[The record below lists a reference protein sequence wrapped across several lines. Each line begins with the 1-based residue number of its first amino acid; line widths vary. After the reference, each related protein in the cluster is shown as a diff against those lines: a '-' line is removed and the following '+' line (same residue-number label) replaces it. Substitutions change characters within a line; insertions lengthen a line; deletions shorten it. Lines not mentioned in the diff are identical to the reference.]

1 MILRKTINSKKYQ
14 KNHWKKL
21 LKTLKARNKWPRNP
35 GKALKMKIITP
46 TIVITKYNKNKNL
59 KLRKIQLSLYL

>member
-1 MILRKTINSKKYQ
+1 MILRKTIHSKKYQ

-21 LKTLKARNKWPRNP
+21 LKTLKVRNKWLRNQ
-35 GKALKMKIITP
+35 GKALKMKTITP
-46 TIVITKYNKNKNL
+46 TIAITKYNKNKNL